1 MRTMG
6 IVPTFISSQKLLQL
20 CYPHIL
26 EGEYGNF
33 RLSYNHKEQSGGDYD
48 VPHNV
53 PLYLITL
60 NYNQLHL
67 ISVIMYEHL

>member
-1 MRTMG
+1 MLSTYSRG
-6 IVPTFISSQKLLQL
+6 RVW
-20 CYPHIL
+20 
-26 EGEYGNF
+26 NF